1 MSVYEWECVRLHV
14 CVLRWTCVSSVKC
27 NEARASEAVAETRR
41 ARISVCPPVMM
52 CRGGG
57 GAGGSADK
65 SGGCVFRQCN
75 KH

>member
-1 MSVYEWECVRLHV
+1 M
-14 CVLRWTCVSSVKC
+14 SSVKC

>member
-1 MSVYEWECVRLHV
+1 MG
-14 CVLRWTCVSSVKC
+14 SVKC
-27 NEARASEAVAETRR
+27 NEARASCC
-41 ARISVCPPVMM
+41 ISVCPPVMM

>member
-1 MSVYEWECVRLHV
+1 MG
-14 CVLRWTCVSSVKC
+14 SVKC
-27 NEARASEAVAETRR
+27 NEARASEADRAVAETRR